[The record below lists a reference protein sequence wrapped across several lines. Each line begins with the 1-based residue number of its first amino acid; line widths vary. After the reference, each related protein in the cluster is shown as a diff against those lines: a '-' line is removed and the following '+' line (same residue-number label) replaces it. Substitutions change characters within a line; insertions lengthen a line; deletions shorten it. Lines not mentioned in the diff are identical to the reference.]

1 MSGRAAVAIARGAV
15 SVSLEAL
22 TGEEKKLFARLKV
35 DYRALGACLKEEKLS
50 GDSRCPFLRHR
61 KCP

>member
-1 MSGRAAVAIARGAV
+1 V

-61 KCP
+61 QCP